1 MQIDTCTHSHIWL
14 APCPRRSCA
23 TILGYSYLSTN
34 LHALEYTGHWGQW
47 YPWYHDTMLIYVG
60 WDLALYPMGK
70 KKKKKVSFLPLCQP
84 QFHRTLPSVHHHHH
98 LCALPGCREP
108 SVRQEDPMLS
118 WHPVGLSVLP
128 PAFLWAHRGVRQPAA
143 RCVPYV
149 DRAWPVWRQPLST
162 GLCCYISVSPQRS
175 QAEPNRLFV
184 VFPLLMDKKKAWEK
198 SRDPRPSLRTAVY
211 CLHGNEGNKTKSA
224 QLLPPLPPSK
234 SGFTK
239 AEE

>member
-1 MQIDTCTHSHIWL
+1 MMPLI
-14 APCPRRSCA
+14 
-23 TILGYSYLSTN
+23 
-34 LHALEYTGHWGQW
+34 
-47 YPWYHDTMLIYVG
+47 PWYHA
-60 WDLALYPMGK
+60 DLCRLRSGFIPYGK
-70 KKKKKVSFLPLCQP
+70 EKKKKVSFLPLCQP
-84 QFHRTLPSVHHHHH
+84 QFHRTLPPVHHHHH
-98 LCALPGCREP
+98 LCALPGCRES

-118 WHPVGLSVLP
+118 WHSVGLSVLP
-128 PAFLWAHRGVRQPAA
+128 PAFLWARRGVRQPAA